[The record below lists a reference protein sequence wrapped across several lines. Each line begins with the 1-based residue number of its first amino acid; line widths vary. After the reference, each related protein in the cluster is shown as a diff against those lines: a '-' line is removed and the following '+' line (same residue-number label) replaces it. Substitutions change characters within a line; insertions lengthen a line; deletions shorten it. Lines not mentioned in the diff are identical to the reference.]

1 MGLNDA
7 AKDKN
12 GSDII
17 ISAEGTIRELL
28 KLKICITEGSS
39 FVEDVFTSWYNFSRV
54 CIVRYSSMKISS
66 ILQVY
71 RPVSLFTYQK
81 EYLLQR

>member
-39 FVEDVFTSWYNFSRV
+39 FVEDVFTSWYTFSRV
-54 CIVRYSSMKISS
+54 CIVRYSSVKITS